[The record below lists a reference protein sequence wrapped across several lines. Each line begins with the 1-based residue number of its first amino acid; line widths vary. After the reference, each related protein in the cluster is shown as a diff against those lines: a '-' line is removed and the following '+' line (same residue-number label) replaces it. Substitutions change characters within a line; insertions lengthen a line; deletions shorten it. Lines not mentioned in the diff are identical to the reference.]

1 VRNKGILVFVGVL
14 ALLALFGWSIFGDRP
29 TTSAAEPNALRSGRA
44 ATDFTITL
52 FSGEKFSLAEQRGKP
67 VLVNFWASW
76 CPPCKEEAPVL
87 ERAWRA
93 FKDRGVVFVG
103 VDVWDTEADAKAF
116 MQRYGVTYPNGP
128 DPSGEVAIEYGVT
141 GLPETW
147 FLDREGTLV
156 RRWVGAL
163 SDSQITA
170 FLEEAMK

>member
-1 VRNKGILVFVGVL
+1 MRKSGIFVSITVL
-14 ALLALFGWSIFGDRP
+14 AVLTLFGWSIFTDRP
-29 TTSAAEPNALRSGRA
+29 ASSEAEPNAVRSGRF
-44 ATDFTITL
+44 ATDFSLTL
-52 FSGEKFSLAEQRGKP
+52 FSGEKFTLAEQRGKP

-87 ERAWRA
+87 ERAWKA

-103 VDVWDTEADAKAF
+103 VDVWDTEPDAKAF
-116 MQRYGVTYPNGP
+116 MQKYGVTYPNGP

-147 FLDREGTLV
+147 FINRDGRLV

-163 SDSQITA
+163 SDRQITA
-170 FLEEAMK
+170 FLEEAMQ